1 MKILVIKRDK
11 IGDLLLTT
19 PMLAHLRRSMPDAK
33 VHVLANDYNA
43 WVLDGNDDVD
53 RVWVYRRVRAGS
65 QINIGAAIGIVWQ
78 NVQLR
83 REHFDVAI
91 VANGSESPRAI
102 ARGVS
107 VGARRVIAYADDC
120 RRHPGLSD
128 CLSIPSRSHES
139 DRLLAMLAPLG
150 IAAPAEAIDPGYAL
164 PAAQHAFA
172 LEWLA
177 AHGLAPGSYI
187 VLGLGARRAKK
198 QPTREQILAW
208 SAYWKRT
215 WNLST
220 VFMWT
225 PGKSDNPQY
234 PGDDDV
240 AQPVLDANQPH
251 ILPFRGALAPALG
264 LIWNARTSV
273 FPDSGLM
280 HFAAA
285 SPGGVLGLFAETDIS
300 PHPDQWGPRGRRAA
314 FLEARAS
321 VAELGDEAVMRALAP
336 LAGVAR

>member
-19 PMLAHLRRSMPDAK
+19 PMLARLRQAWPDAQ
-33 VHVLANDYNA
+33 VHLLANDYNA
-43 WVLDGNDDVD
+43 WVVEGNADVD
-53 RVWVYRRVRAGS
+53 RVWIYRRVRTGNRIS
-65 QINIGAAIGIVWQ
+65 LTAAVGIILQ

-102 ARGVS
+102 ERGIS
-107 VGARRVIAYADDC
+107 AGARRVIAYADDC
-120 RRHPGLSD
+120 ARFPNVSD
-128 CLSIPSRSHES
+128 CLGVDAGMHECE
-139 DRLLAMLAPLG
+139 RLLGLLTPLG
-150 IAAPAEAIDPGYAL
+150 ISATQGTIVPRYVLPVAQQVFAEA
-164 PAAQHAFA
+164 
-172 LEWLA
+172 WLSER
-177 AHGLAPGSYI
+177 GLSAGSYI

-198 QPTREQILAW
+198 QPMLEQILRW
-208 SAYWKRT
+208 SEFWMRQWGLA
-215 WNLST
+215 T

-225 PGKSDNPQY
+225 PGTSDSLLY
-234 PGDDDV
+234 PGDDAV
-240 AQPVLDANQPH
+240 AQPVLDAKRSCIH
-251 ILPFRGALAPALG
+251 PFRGALAPALG

-300 PHPDQWGPRGRRAA
+300 PHPKQWGPRGHRAA
-314 FLEARAS
+314 YLDARKS
-321 VAELGDEAVMRALAP
+321 VAELSDEEVMRTLAP
-336 LAGVAR
+336 LAGGS